1 MKWVLAFTTFALLVP
16 AAALGG
22 NGPCTA
28 DKLKLC
34 CDSEAD
40 VGAIHFCLLEHEDEL
55 SSACEAARRARRSG
69 LDAKRQLSAAIAAN
83 SQGRAKAGASC
94 SVNVTRKAA
103 TVLPW

>member
-34 CDSEAD
+34 R
-40 VGAIHFCLLEHEDEL
+40 EL
-55 SSACEAARRARRSG
+55 
-69 LDAKRQLSAAIAAN
+69 
-83 SQGRAKAGASC
+83 QGRRERHSL
-94 SVNVTRKAA
+94 
-103 TVLPW
+103 LPS